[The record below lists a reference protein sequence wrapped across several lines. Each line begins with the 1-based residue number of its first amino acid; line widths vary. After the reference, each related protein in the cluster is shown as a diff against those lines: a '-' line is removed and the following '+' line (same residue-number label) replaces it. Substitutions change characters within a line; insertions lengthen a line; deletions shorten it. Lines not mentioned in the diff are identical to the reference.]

1 MLGVHYDSK
10 NTETGVLTQW
20 PKDGLRIVWHEK
32 LGTGYGNGVAAL
44 GRWLQFDRHGNV
56 ERLSCYEAQTGKFLW
71 KWEAS
76 VVYQDAYGY
85 NDGPRSSPIVD
96 GRYVYVYG
104 VAGRIACV
112 DIETGKELCREI
124 SPATTASYQTFSG
137 LVPVPWF
144 TTTCSSPWSA
154 EVPNEVSF
162 PVCNDQ

>member
-71 KWEAS
+71 KW
-76 VVYQDAYGY
+76 
-85 NDGPRSSPIVD
+85 
-96 GRYVYVYG
+96 
-104 VAGRIACV
+104 
-112 DIETGKELCREI
+112 
-124 SPATTASYQTFSG
+124 
-137 LVPVPWF
+137 
-144 TTTCSSPWSA
+144 
-154 EVPNEVSF
+154 
-162 PVCNDQ
+162 